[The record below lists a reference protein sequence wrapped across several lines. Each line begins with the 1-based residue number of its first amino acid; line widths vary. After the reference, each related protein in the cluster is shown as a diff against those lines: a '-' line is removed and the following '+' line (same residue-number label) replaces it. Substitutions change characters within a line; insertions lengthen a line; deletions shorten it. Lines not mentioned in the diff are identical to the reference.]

1 MKKLPFSLNN
11 LFSVHTAPMLG
22 NGIHRFI
29 SRSCARIS
37 FLRRGGSVRTI
48 DYVSKLN
55 ESTIIPAWPE
65 SSEQLTSMDRLF
77 ALKPSITA
85 KDEEEEIDTE
95 GLPEYFDF
103 SEEEDGEPSPT
114 LRLGRHI
121 LKLGKVHYRHEE
133 ALSPAFKE
141 KKQII
146 CDYRTVPQ
154 IRRCLKDWMVKSDR
168 DNQFLYRKRNVGWS
182 LDIPRKNNK
191 GQRSD
196 AKGGKDKSKNK
207 DMFRDDDLGADEAVD
222 AEEEAEARTIE
233 EKKPIDYGPEDT
245 VAYAHY
251 SMPSKYGILKRIMR
265 EISTLLPNYKPT
277 RVVDFGCGP
286 GTAAASIM
294 DTESWNDNG
303 SFKKYVGID
312 ISRSMIDA
320 AKIVVKDSGVDAIF
334 WDKTS
339 EVVQRA
345 HVQKDRYDMAVAS
358 FALSELT
365 NDKNKIAAVQ
375 LMYEMLDDGGVLVIV
390 EAGSPRGSHIVRSAR
405 QLILDSFNP
414 SSGNNP
420 LKTSGT
426 GDGNVV
432 VRPVLDPPPGI
443 KSHEDVGA
451 FVVAPCTHDK
461 KCPLGDGV
469 WCSFSQ
475 KVFSGM
481 IRKAHEEKFSYVV
494 IQKRSLNS
502 YDARYSG
509 RKSKLR
515 ERDTKTKV
523 EVDVWTKDRNVE
535 PTVAAEFSRGRHAQS
550 NTGGRGRGSFDVSPA
565 PLVQLHRTPVQI
577 LQEFMNTP
585 AKRLSAMVDKLVD
598 EIDWLEYTPPLY
610 RSEYGR
616 ILRTPLKQRGHVT
629 MDICTPAGYVKRHVL
644 SKKHLLEIP
653 SLYTAV
659 RKTTWGGLHP
669 ILSSGDGAASPDG
682 VAEESSP
689 LCKLPPEM
697 KNTSRNSDAVVDV
710 DDEDRDIEEEIF
722 EEEFRRMMNKK
733 GKQKE
738 ARNRNVI
745 QRLSPFSFSS
755 LPTDKAQ
762 KNKGR
767 KQDEGQIYESGSL
780 DDDMGALELDMEAL
794 EAAGAYSKKT
804 ATGKASS
811 RTAVKSGVDEPF
823 DMQVHSLS
831 ELMQSGKL
839 KELLGDDDDAS
850 YKILSADSDGTRARK
865 STSRSVGRQ
874 KASRVRPLSKKPE
887 DRGRVPKG

>member
-1 MKKLPFSLNN
+1 M
-11 LFSVHTAPMLG
+11 
-22 NGIHRFI
+22 
-29 SRSCARIS
+29 
-37 FLRRGGSVRTI
+37 RTI

-55 ESTIIPAWPE
+55 DSTIIPSWPE

-85 KDEEEEIDTE
+85 KDEEEELDTE

-103 SEEEDGEPSPT
+103 SEEDSGEPSPT

-133 ALSPAFKE
+133 SMSPVFKE
-141 KKQII
+141 KKQAI

-168 DNQFLYRKRNVGWS
+168 ESQFLYRKRPIGWS
-182 LDIPRKNNK
+182 LDNASKRTRGKGKSRGQNFESNGDEDEVDSGVGMEDRKPVN
-191 GQRSD
+191 
-196 AKGGKDKSKNK
+196 
-207 DMFRDDDLGADEAVD
+207 
-222 AEEEAEARTIE
+222 
-233 EKKPIDYGPEDT
+233 YGPEET

-251 SMPSKYGILKRIMR
+251 SMPSRYGIMKRIMR
-265 EISTLLPNYKPT
+265 EVNTLLPNFKPL

-286 GTAAASIM
+286 GTAAASIL
-294 DTESWNDNG
+294 DTDGWKDND
-303 SFKKYVGID
+303 SFRKYVGID

-320 AKIVVKDSGVDAIF
+320 AKIVVKDTGVDSIF

-365 NDKNKIAAVQ
+365 SDKNKIAAVQ

-420 LKTSGT
+420 LSTSSSSSGSA
-426 GDGNVV
+426 VI
-432 VRPVLDPPPGI
+432 RPVLDPPPNV
-443 KSHEDVGA
+443 KSHEDIGA

-509 RKSKLR
+509 RK
-515 ERDTKTKV
+515 TKV
-523 EVDVWTKDRNVE
+523 RDGKAVAEVDVWTKDRSVD
-535 PTVAAEFSRGRHAQS
+535 PTVAAEFSRGRHAG
-550 NTGGRGRGSFDVSPA
+550 NVTGGSRGSFDMSTPR
-565 PLVQLHRTPVQI
+565 VQLHRTPVQI
-577 LQEFMNTP
+577 LQQFMTTP
-585 AKRLSAMVDKLVD
+585 AKRLSALVDQLVD
-598 EIDWLEYTPPLY
+598 EIDWAEYTPPLY

-644 SKKHLLEIP
+644 SKKHMLEVP

-669 ILSSGDGAASPDG
+669 ILSGEAAVDG
-682 VAEESSP
+682 VLEESSP
-689 LCKLPPEM
+689 LCKLPPQM
-697 KNTSRNSDAVVDV
+697 KSAARGANSDAVVDV
-710 DDEDRDIEEEIF
+710 DVDEEDRDIEEEIF
-722 EEEFRRMMNKK
+722 EEEFKRMMGKK
-733 GKQKE
+733 GQKRE

-745 QRLSPFSFSS
+745 QRLSPFAFSS
-755 LPTDKAQ
+755 LPADKAE
-762 KNKGR
+762 KNKG
-767 KQDEGQIYESGSL
+767 QFDEVGGDNVRFAQGQIYESGSIE
-780 DDDMGALELDMEAL
+780 DAFSNSAKGGQARKRGGEDV
-794 EAAGAYSKKT
+794 
-804 ATGKASS
+804 
-811 RTAVKSGVDEPF
+811 AVGTDVDAPF
-823 DMQVHSLS
+823 EMRVDSLS
-831 ELMQSGKL
+831 QLMQSGKL
-839 KELLGDDDDAS
+839 QDLLGDDDDAS
-850 YKILSADSDGTRARK
+850 YQVLSRDGEGGAEQP
-865 STSRSVGRQ
+865 SSRVVGRQ
-874 KASRVRPLSKKPE
+874 RSSRVRQISKKRE
-887 DRGRVPKG
+887 NRSRMPKE